1 MVVTALLFVLATV
14 PALAWPAGGL
24 EEAPRDVAHRGAG
37 ETTTGQRFSI
47 TPGKA
52 AYVEKDPA
60 PGLGDAKPGRF
71 LTLEM
76 RVENVSHETAT
87 AQDLAQRLTLVLS
100 PGGASLTW
108 LDNGT
113 ARFVVRDGRHDRDQL
128 QPGLPEQIMI
138 VYRVPVPLPDPIHVA
153 VVVEDSEYRGGFA
166 SSLSEWWAGETLAM
180 YDLEVTR

>member
-24 EEAPRDVAHRGAG
+24 EEAPQDVARRGAG

-47 TPGKA
+47 TPRKA

-60 PGLGDAKPGRF
+60 PGLGDARPGRF
-71 LTLEM
+71 LMLET

-87 AQDLAQRLTLVLS
+87 VQDLARRLTVVLS
-100 PGGASLTW
+100 PSGASLTW
-108 LDNGT
+108 LENGT

-128 QPGLPEQIMI
+128 QPGLPEQVAI
-138 VYRVPVPLPDPIHVA
+138 VYQVPVPLPDPTHVA
-153 VVVEDSEYRGGFA
+153 VTVEDSEYRGGFR
-166 SSLSEWWAGETLAM
+166 SSLSEWWAGETLAR